1 MVVRLTGE
9 ELGKQTLESFYQY
22 LHAVVVVVVVVVVD
36 LGW

>member
-1 MVVRLTGE
+1 MLTGE

-22 LHAVVVVVVVVVVD
+22 LHAVVVVVVD